1 METCKT
7 RTIVRAMLKKQEDSP
22 DLFSNRTGSSHHLMM
37 RSKIAVETF
46 SGILQTS
53 GFPANEQTRRKC
65 QGSEQQLA
73 GLGFHKAT
81 RLAPG
86 LT

>member
-1 METCKT
+1 
-7 RTIVRAMLKKQEDSP
+7 
-22 DLFSNRTGSSHHLMM
+22 MM

-53 GFPANEQTRRKC
+53 GYPANEQTRSKC

-73 GLGFHKAT
+73 GLGFHKAA

>member
-1 METCKT
+1 MEMRKT
-7 RTIVRAMLKKQEDSP
+7 EAMAKAASKKQEASP
-22 DLFSNRTGSSHHLMM
+22 DLTSNRTGSSHHLMM
-37 RSKIAVETF
+37 CSKIAVETF
-46 SGILQTS
+46 SEILQTS
-53 GFPANEQTRRKC
+53 GYPANEQTRRKC

-73 GLGFHKAT
+73 GLGFHKAA